1 MIQEFMID
9 PNEYLNQ
16 EIQGFYCCDYVG
28 YNQPNNP
35 DYINTLKN
43 TFNYESKEN
52 LESALKTLISFLYDE
67 LYGLISAIAMDT
79 LAITVCVVPR
89 SKALQTY
96 SHNQLLFRKAVSY
109 VVDKLIQDD
118 NLAELGISVE
128 NGTDFIIRHTNTR
141 TTHLD
146 KSGYGG
152 DGELP
157 YVGITKDTCTISPK
171 VRGKHIL
178 LVDDIYTKTV
188 NIDEDC
194 IQALLDNG
202 AEFVD
207 FFAVAK
213 TKKLRTFERLDKK
226 DIDDMLAVL

>member
-1 MIQEFMID
+1 MIQEFKIES
-9 PNEYLNQ
+9 NEYLKQ

-28 YNQPNNP
+28 YNEPNNP

-43 TFNYESKEN
+43 TFKDKSKEN
-52 LESALKTLISFLYDE
+52 LESALKILLPLLYDALYKLIS
-67 LYGLISAIAMDT
+67 STDT

-89 SKALQTY
+89 SKALKTY
-96 SHNQLLFRKAVSY
+96 SQNQLLFRKAVSH
-109 VVDKLIQDD
+109 VVDKLIQDN

-128 NGTDFIIRHTNTR
+128 NGTDFIIRHTDTR

-157 YVGITKDTCTISPK
+157 YVGITKDTCTISPQ
-171 VRGKHIL
+171 VRGKYIV

-202 AEFVD
+202 AAGVA

-213 TKKLRTFERLDKK
+213 TKKLRTFEPLDKK
-226 DIDDMLAVL
+226 DIDDILAAL